1 MTDYE
6 KWLKQAFA
14 PDTRTARPF
23 TNNPP
28 PSDMHPSIYIRLPNE
43 AERFIERY
51 ATPDSSMKYA
61 IVVVYDDPGFYRD
74 GKMVIKL
81 ELFGEVAYVAGEWG
95 DPEFVRQ
102 FVREK
107 EQQLSHARNLQ
118 IGL

>member
-6 KWLKQAFA
+6 KWLTQAFA

-23 TNNPP
+23 SYVPP
-28 PSDMHPSIYIRLPNE
+28 PSDMHPDTFCRTQTD

-51 ATPDSSMKYA
+51 ATPDSPMKYT
-61 IVVVYDDPGFYRD
+61 IVHVLDDPVFYRD

-95 DPEFVRQ
+95 DPAFVRKY
-102 FVREK
+102 VRDKEK
-107 EQQLSHARNLQ
+107 QLAHETNPQPRP
-118 IGL
+118 